1 MGTKFGMVFGAVFVI
16 AGLFFM
22 TIPVLAPHLQ
32 SGNPGWFSV
41 LGGLLF
47 ITVGAGI
54 IQIQRHA
61 DAVPL
66 WGGLI
71 AAAMGAFIIVMAGFD
86 PDESR
91 FHAPRWVVGAAGATF
106 VLAGAAAIKSKGV
119 SGPHIDNSAGYRLIL
134 ALLLTCFGAVASWV
148 SFGPGDRK
156 FEGTLSIAEGILP
169 FDVSET
175 LGRLLFSP
183 AALLLDFMALAAWFY
198 FFRAFASRREEA
210 GVTQRERKSS
220 RRR

>member
-1 MGTKFGMVFGAVFVI
+1 MGTKFGVVFGAVFVI
-16 AGLFFM
+16 AGLFFT

-32 SGNPGWFSV
+32 GGNPDWFSV
-41 LGGLLF
+41 LGGCVF
-47 ITVGAGI
+47 ITVGAGV
-54 IQIQRHA
+54 IQIQR
-61 DAVPL
+61 DPGAVPL
-66 WGGLI
+66 WAGLI
-71 AAAMGAFIIVMAGFD
+71 AAAMGAFILVMAGFD
-86 PDESR
+86 PDDSR
-91 FHAPRWVVGAAGATF
+91 FHAPRWVVGAVGATF

-156 FEGTLSIAEGILP
+156 FEGTLGIADGILP
-169 FDVSET
+169 FDMSET

-198 FFRAFASRREEA
+198 FFRALVSRSQDTGGTPRKP
-210 GVTQRERKSS
+210 KSS
-220 RRR
+220 RRH